1 MKPWWR
7 LAKRPGR
14 SKSDAMEWGFT
25 ISRPRAVDLDKNDM
39 GYSKRLL
46 REHPELQTCIACG
59 NCTAT
64 CTAGALVKFNVRKL
78 QTLVRRGEYQGVRA
92 ELDKCMLCGKCRL
105 VCPRGINIRQLV
117 QTLKKELA
125 GQ

>member
-1 MKPWWR
+1 
-7 LAKRPGR
+7 
-14 SKSDAMEWGFT
+14 MEWGFT

-64 CTAGALVKFNVRKL
+64 CTAGA
-78 QTLVRRGEYQGVRA
+78 RA

>member
-1 MKPWWR
+1 
-7 LAKRPGR
+7 
-14 SKSDAMEWGFT
+14 MEWGVT

>member
-1 MKPWWR
+1 
-7 LAKRPGR
+7 
-14 SKSDAMEWGFT
+14 MEWGFT

-46 REHPELQTCIACG
+46 REHPELQTCTACG

-64 CTAGALVKFNVRKL
+64 RTAGALVKFNVRKL

>member
-1 MKPWWR
+1 
-7 LAKRPGR
+7 
-14 SKSDAMEWGFT
+14 MEWGFT

-78 QTLVRRGEYQGVRA
+78 QTLVRRGEYQGVR
-92 ELDKCMLCGKCRL
+92 GKCLL

-117 QTLKKELA
+117 QTLKKERA